1 MACDLTQCDNMVHY
15 DQPLRTAQ
23 TPPPLCPK
31 CGSHRTEVV
40 GRSDAGSLVIRCNA
54 CGARS
59 EVPVPHE
66 PQSQDV
72 ATELQA
78 MLTVGR
84 ALMELHNAESRR
96 RVLRWA
102 SDRFQADQTTA
113 CVEATSLHRPDKPAD
128 PNLAV
133 DGIQELFAESAVA
146 PNASAANTAAAPSA
160 RRADGG
166 VESMIRSLA
175 ADFRRLALEWQGA

>member
-1 MACDLTQCDNMVHY
+1 MVHY
-15 DQPLRTAQ
+15 HPPLQTAQ

-59 EVPVPHE
+59 EVPVPRE

-72 ATELQA
+72 ANEVQV
-78 MLTVGR
+78 MLTIAR
-84 ALMELHNAESRR
+84 ALMELRDPESRT

-102 SDRFQADQTTA
+102 TDRIHVDQTVA
-113 CVEATSLHRPDKPAD
+113 HSVTSPHRAPTPAD
-128 PNLAV
+128 PDLAI
-133 DGIQELFAESAVA
+133 DEIQDLFADSKANSKANIANAEPA
-146 PNASAANTAAAPSA
+146 PAK
-160 RRADGG
+160 RHADGG

-175 ADFRRLALEWQGA
+175 ADFRRLAIEWQGA